1 MSFFQTHSR
10 KAFEDICLHNDE
22 LPPHQRKLCR
32 RIHPIDVD
40 CPEGKFGE
48 SPCCKQQKGLVEI
61 FDKKY
66 PLYDWYAFFDDD
78 VYLRKEYVAKLLAE
92 LQPPDFPM
100 AASPYNQEA
109 KFIGFGDKL
118 CGKMDMK
125 DFLYPW

>member
-1 MSFFQTHSR
+1 M
-10 KAFEDICLHNDE
+10 
-22 LPPHQRKLCR
+22 
-32 RIHPIDVD
+32 
-40 CPEGKFGE
+40 
-48 SPCCKQQKGLVEI
+48 EI